1 MPVTHWKK
9 RNGTLKGGNGVK
21 RCWMWTCEL
30 RCPLVDKSSTH
41 RPLWGAALACPGADL
56 HPPTADPSWWEGLWW
71 RDAQRHK
78 HSLNLNRRF
87 LNLFCVCVCP
97 KMTACVTEPYKYRT
111 WFCLLKSH
119 YTAGTS
125 SAQMKAKT
133 EALSLAAQ
141 LSTLTNR

>member
-56 HPPTADPSWWEGLWW
+56 HPPTADPSWWEGLWR

-87 LNLFCVCVCP
+87 LNLFCVCVCVP
-97 KMTACVTEPYKYRT
+97 KWQPVWQSLINTGPDFVFSNHTTQLVRPQ
-111 WFCLLKSH
+111 LKWRQRRRRCPWLPSYQH
-119 YTAGTS
+119 
-125 SAQMKAKT
+125 
-133 EALSLAAQ
+133 
-141 LSTLTNR
+141 